1 MTPMIVR
8 YSRPLAVTALVV
20 GVLLLAVA
28 LLSPQPTGMF
38 AGAVLTLLGI
48 LQLVNPMLR
57 IDAGEVRVCNPLG
70 MTIKRLPVS
79 SPADLTIDGKML
91 RHVPSG
97 KKVVRVG
104 FGADKSDVATLR
116 AQLQP
121 QPNA

>member
-1 MTPMIVR
+1 MNVR
-8 YSRPLAVTALVV
+8 YARPLAVTALVV
-20 GVLLLAVA
+20 GGLLLALS

-38 AGAVLTLLGI
+38 AGAVLALLGI

-57 IDAGEVRVCNPLG
+57 VDAGEVRVCNPLG
-70 MTIKRLPVS
+70 MTMKRFAVS

-97 KKVVRVG
+97 KKIVRVG
-104 FGADKSDVATLR
+104 FGADQADVATLR